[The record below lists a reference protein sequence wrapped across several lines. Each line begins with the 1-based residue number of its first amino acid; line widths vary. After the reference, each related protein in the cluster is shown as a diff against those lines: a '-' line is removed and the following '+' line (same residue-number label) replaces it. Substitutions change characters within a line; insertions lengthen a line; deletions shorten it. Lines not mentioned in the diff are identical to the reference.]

1 MNVLIIGYKG
11 FVGKNLFYKLK
22 EKKIYS
28 LFTLDKKSSEEEIR
42 NSICKADLIFL
53 LAGINKEIL
62 PYIQYKNNYLL
73 TKKICSIL
81 EENNKKTRIIFTSST
96 QVNKNN
102 SYGKSKLK
110 AEKILLKYKKKNK
123 ASVIIYRLPNIF
135 GKWSEPYYNS
145 VVATFC
151 FNIARN
157 KKIIITENNKK
168 IKLLY
173 IDDLIED
180 FMKKIEQKKS
190 NTYVKISK
198 TYDVTLFTLANLIK
212 SFNTK
217 DKTYLINDVSK
228 GFVKKLFSTY
238 ISFLPNNKFKYKL
251 KSFSDDRGSFVE
263 FLKNDQIGQL
273 SYFSILPKKIRG
285 NHFHHT
291 KIEKFVVIAGEAKFN
306 FVNIMNNDKFFLLAN
321 SNKNLVINSIP
332 GWAHSIENPGKD
344 ITRILVWSNEIL
356 DKKNPDTNFYK
367 I

>member
-11 FVGKNLFYKLK
+11 FIGKNLFYKLK

-53 LAGINKEIL
+53 IAGINKETL
-62 PYIQYKNNYLL
+62 PHNQYKDNYLF

-81 EENNKKTRIIFTSST
+81 EDNNKKTRIIFTSST

-198 TYDVTLFTLANLIK
+198 TYDVTLFKLANLIK

-251 KSFSDDRGSFVE
+251 KNFSDDRGSFVE
-263 FLKNDQIGQL
+263 FL
-273 SYFSILPKKIRG
+273 
-285 NHFHHT
+285 
-291 KIEKFVVIAGEAKFN
+291 
-306 FVNIMNNDKFFLLAN
+306 
-321 SNKNLVINSIP
+321 
-332 GWAHSIENPGKD
+332 
-344 ITRILVWSNEIL
+344 
-356 DKKNPDTNFYK
+356 
-367 I
+367 